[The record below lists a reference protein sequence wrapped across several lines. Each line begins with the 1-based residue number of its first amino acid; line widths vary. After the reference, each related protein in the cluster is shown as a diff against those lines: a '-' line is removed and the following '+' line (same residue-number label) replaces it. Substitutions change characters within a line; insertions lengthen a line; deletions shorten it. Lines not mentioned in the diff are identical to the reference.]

1 MKRHKQEPKNYS
13 LLPIVCKSTTFYF
26 FIQNF
31 IFQSE
36 IFIRGIKKTKTAATF
51 TSRPPFCDFL
61 DIRLLSQ
68 ANEPPTQPLTY
79 KLYIT
84 IT

>member
-36 IFIRGIKKTKTAATF
+36 IFIRGIKKQK
-51 TSRPPFCDFL
+51 RQ
-61 DIRLLSQ
+61 RLSQ
-68 ANEPPTQPLTY
+68 AGHRSV
-79 KLYIT
+79 IF
-84 IT
+84 